1 MAQEFW
7 QKPNKKWT
15 MAEAIRLD
23 TVDVMKMTVPER
35 AELAE
40 FLRQNYQRRVAQFER
55 AGLKSFAFVKLEDD
69 IDFVRRSDK
78 VKGTIWNRTDDYFTT
93 PVLYRLRR
101 GETVLGAS
109 WSELSRPANSLAS
122 YIVTL
127 QDFFNAKS
135 STVSGW
141 KKITAEQDARIFGV
155 AVKRRKRVLNSDGKT
170 YHYEY
175 LPVYEN
181 PKRRMTDDERTQYWR
196 LMRQY
201 RDSAWDKEHG
211 YSSESQ
217 RELAQYIMEGR
228 ISLTED
234 LEEAEVRLR
243 NLIDG
248 MPESVPVIVGEPGN
262 PTQSGLGLGPEFDW
276 DEGVFKYR

>member
-7 QKPNKKWT
+7 HKPNKKWT

-40 FLRQNYQRRVAQFER
+40 FLRQNYQRRVQQFER

-78 VKGTIWNRTDDYFTT
+78 IRGTIWNTTNNYFTE
-93 PVLYRLRR
+93 PVLRR
-101 GETVLGAS
+101 VGNGETQLNDTWAY
-109 WSELSRPANSLAS
+109 LKRPANSLAS

-141 KKITAEQDARIFGV
+141 KKISAEQDARLFGTTT
-155 AVKRRKRVLNSDGKT
+155 KRRKRVLNSDGKT

-175 LPVYEN
+175 VDTYAN
-181 PKRRMTDDERTQYWR
+181 PQRRMTDDERTRFWR

-201 RDSAWDKEHG
+201 KDSAWDKEHG

-217 RELAQYIMEGR
+217 RELAAYVMEGR
-228 ISLTED
+228 ISLEGD
-234 LEEAEVRLR
+234 LEEAEVRLY
-243 NLIDG
+243 NLING
-248 MPESVPVIVGEPGN
+248 LPETVPVIVGEPGN
-262 PTQSGLGLGPEFDW
+262 PTQLGPEFDW